1 MQIDEVEFKKKY
13 PRMYVGFEF
22 WRDLYSQI
30 ESKIEDTIIFETES
44 ELLPPAALDVTTFPG
59 EVGIR
64 VRKDI
69 AEELEKKGYFLTAY
83 MRYEQLD
90 ELMFHEFL
98 HVLSEHKPE
107 LFVPSPLVIDFVP
120 ARLTHFKPPKTASGI
135 LERIKIINKW
145 WKGYA
150 EEEYPA
156 RRYAWLMKKY
166 GMKI

>member
-1 MQIDEVEFKKKY
+1 MTSIEFKRKY
-13 PRMYVGFEF
+13 PKIYANFEV
-22 WRDLYSQI
+22 WRAIFAEI

-44 ELLPPAALDVTTFPG
+44 ELLPPAAMDTVTYPG
-59 EVGIR
+59 KIGIR
-64 VRKDI
+64 IRTDI

-98 HVLSEHKPE
+98 HVLSEYKPE
-107 LFVPSPLVIDFVP
+107 LFIPHPLVIDFVP
-120 ARLTHFKPPKTASGI
+120 ARVTHFKPPKTAAGI

-145 WKGYA
+145 WERYA

-156 RRYAWLMKKY
+156 RRYAWLKKKY
-166 GMKI
+166 GMVF